1 MRKIKNEYLEWLYD
15 LVCDDTYSNH
25 VLYHKLFNT
34 LLNRKF
40 IWFIPRD
47 ENRAIDGLE
56 LRDTFQ
62 NLYPEIPCMP
72 NASGCSV
79 LEVLIALAKR
89 CENSIASDDEFGDR
103 TGQWFWEMIVNM
115 GLGKYDD
122 GQYDDE
128 EVNYIIDLF
137 LNRNYDDHSLIG
149 CAFNVQYPKA
159 PMNQTELWY
168 QMCWHLSEVL

>member
-25 VLYHKLFNT
+25 VSYHKLFNT

-56 LRDTFQ
+56 LRATFQ

-72 NASGCSV
+72 TASGCSV

-103 TGQWFWEMIVNM
+103 TGQWF
-115 GLGKYDD
+115 
-122 GQYDDE
+122 
-128 EVNYIIDLF
+128 
-137 LNRNYDDHSLIG
+137 
-149 CAFNVQYPKA
+149 
-159 PMNQTELWY
+159 
-168 QMCWHLSEVL
+168 

>member
-1 MRKIKNEYLEWLYD
+1 
-15 LVCDDTYSNH
+15 
-25 VLYHKLFNT
+25 
-34 LLNRKF
+34 
-40 IWFIPRD
+40 
-47 ENRAIDGLE
+47 
-56 LRDTFQ
+56 
-62 NLYPEIPCMP
+62 
-72 NASGCSV
+72 
-79 LEVLIALAKR
+79 
-89 CENSIASDDEFGDR
+89 
-103 TGQWFWEMIVNM
+103 MIVNM

-137 LNRNYDDHSLIG
+137 LNRDYDDHSLIG